1 MRQLRFDTTAYAY
14 PRAVRSA
21 AAVMDRQRLGVRAY
35 NLTARWIRIAGVG
48 VLLPR
53 QEEHEWPLVQEL
65 LAFLIRM
72 DGGADL
78 AARWWHF
85 DAAPL
90 PMGMAGGG
98 QLAQHIEA
106 DGFALVPD
114 WRHFGLDL
122 SALTQQVQAALA
134 GQASSRGVLLHR
146 KAKLPA
152 LSPLLGNE
160 SLARVLRAYLRGP
173 VRYDGHA
180 VLRLSSGISRNSYLS
195 SQWHHDRCGRRLKL
209 FIFLHDVDE
218 REGRPTIVARSTHN
232 LSYLFYQGMQASR
245 FADGFVDTHFEKVPL
260 AGPRGGGF
268 LLDTNAIHRGQ
279 PDGSRERT
287 TVILEFIAKNKLRG
301 APRVLR
307 NACPSNP
314 AGPARGR
321 TRFVHYVQDDP
332 AGSAAAGDGIARGR
346 LGAGSE
352 AHLTTQSIAPPPTQP
367 TINISSCPLNLSLST
382 VVPNGRTECL
392 WQSAVQLY
400 PDAPAGA
407 SAICLPIE
415 RLPLKDWRSRR
426 VAGTK
431 RGWAPLEK
439 LTVYKLSLCPHLK
452 PFSRLIYI
460 DLGANSYESSIGSWF
475 RVSYPHGDLFD
486 VIAFEPNARFARS
499 YDGKKRLE
507 LVQAAAWVANTT
519 VPWSSRRGRSEK
531 SGRIELPSTS
541 AATVT
546 RAVQEGTQSM
556 RAIDIAGMLRERVR
570 PSDYVV
576 LKVGRPLALELTLE
590 LTPREPLFSHTHV
603 PHAHVHAHV
612 LCEPTPPSIDP
623 AGRH

>member
-1 MRQLRFDTTAYAY
+1 M
-14 PRAVRSA
+14 
-21 AAVMDRQRLGVRAY
+21 
-35 NLTARWIRIAGVG
+35 
-48 VLLPR
+48 
-53 QEEHEWPLVQEL
+53 
-65 LAFLIRM
+65 
-72 DGGADL
+72 GG
-78 AARWWHF
+78 
-85 DAAPL
+85 
-90 PMGMAGGG
+90 
-98 QLAQHIEA
+98 
-106 DGFALVPD
+106 
-114 WRHFGLDL
+114 
-122 SALTQQVQAALA
+122 
-134 GQASSRGVLLHR
+134 
-146 KAKLPA
+146 
-152 LSPLLGNE
+152 
-160 SLARVLRAYLRGP
+160 
-173 VRYDGHA
+173 
-180 VLRLSSGISRNSYLS
+180 
-195 SQWHHDRCGRRLKL
+195 
-209 FIFLHDVDE
+209 
-218 REGRPTIVARSTHN
+218 
-232 LSYLFYQGMQASR
+232 
-245 FADGFVDTHFEKVPL
+245 
-260 AGPRGGGF
+260 
-268 LLDTNAIHRGQ
+268 
-279 PDGSRERT
+279 
-287 TVILEFIAKNKLRG
+287 
-301 APRVLR
+301 
-307 NACPSNP
+307 
-314 AGPARGR
+314 
-321 TRFVHYVQDDP
+321 
-332 AGSAAAGDGIARGR
+332 
-346 LGAGSE
+346 GSE

-367 TINISSCPLNLSLST
+367 TINISSCPLKLSLPT

-556 RAIDIAGMLRERVR
+556 RAIDIAGMLRQRVR

-590 LTPREPLFSHTHV
+590 LTPREPLFSHTYCASPRPPLSILQADIEGAEYTVV
-603 PHAHVHAHV
+603 PHLIRSGTLHLVDEMFVEVHTEINTCCRPPHNKGRSFQDAMRLIASLREAGVYAHAW
-612 LCEPTPPSIDP
+612 S
-623 AGRH
+623 